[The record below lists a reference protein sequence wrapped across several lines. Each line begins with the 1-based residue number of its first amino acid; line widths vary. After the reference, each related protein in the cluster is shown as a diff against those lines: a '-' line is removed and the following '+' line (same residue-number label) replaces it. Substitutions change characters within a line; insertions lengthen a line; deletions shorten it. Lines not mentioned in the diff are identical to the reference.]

1 MVPFKVV
8 FEPGVALHEQV
19 AYAARKAMVSG
30 KMRPG
35 DPFPSVRVLSRE
47 LKINPNTAHKVIA
60 QLLTDGLIEVR
71 VGIGTVVAR
80 LPRSTAAER
89 SRLLSGDI
97 EQLVVE
103 ARRLG
108 LELGDVLDAVSR
120 HWDRFDQSEESLQF
134 QPSRGGTSRR

>member
-1 MVPFKVV
+1 VVVPFKVS

-30 KMRPG
+30 QMTPG
-35 DPFPSVRVLSRE
+35 DPFPSVRILSKE
-47 LKINPNTAHKVIA
+47 LKINPNTAHKVIS
-60 QLLTDGLIEVR
+60 QLLAEGLIEVR

-89 SRLLSGDI
+89 SRLLTGDI

-108 LELGDVLDAVSR
+108 LDLDDVLGAVAN
-120 HWDRFDQSEESLQF
+120 HWDRFDHGEAETQAG
-134 QPSRGGTSRR
+134 RGGRRRP